1 MLKKIR
7 WSNGRPVVGAW
18 TSKRPRFEILELREM
33 LSASGLTANDSSTLS
48 GALASSVVASK
59 QDRLN
64 SLGTTL
70 AGKIDG
76 HLWDAVAKIDQAVQ
90 SSSVSL
96 TSNRSAALGVDL
108 TNIANARVNGAGEI
122 LVYARM
128 DDLGTKSLE
137 ALTSLGASVDATS
150 DVAGVAQVWV
160 PYNKVDDLASLSN
173 VKGVELPIEA
183 VYRTGAV
190 TSAGDQQLRADVVRS
205 RFTAGIG
212 NLVNGSGVKIGVISN
227 GVAHLSSSQASGDLP
242 AVTVN
247 AAGSGDEGTA
257 MLEII
262 HDLAPGAQLY
272 FSSAGGTT
280 VNMINSITWLINQGV
295 DVIVDDVGFYGEQFF
310 TDGAVA
316 QAVQS
321 AVSSGVS
328 YVSAA
333 GNDAQLH
340 YQGQWNPVSGF
351 QDFDPG
357 AAVDHSLTI
366 TTVPAGATINAVL
379 QWSDAWTTS
388 SNDFDFALVS
398 GSTFITTSNNVQSG
412 SQNPFESLSWTNN
425 TGVPVTVG
433 LAIPQF
439 GAVASREFELF
450 VYGNYVIN
458 GFIESYGSLLDS
470 VFGHPAVEGVI
481 SVGAINT
488 SDSGLDTVAAYS
500 SQGTSTIYTNFATQA
515 RTQRQTLDAAGIDG
529 VGTRTGQLGFFD
541 AVFFGTSAAAP
552 HVAAIAALMLDAN
565 PNLTPAQVSDILRTT
580 AVDLTAYGS
589 GYDNVSGAG
598 RADATGSV
606 YKAFTPSTPQ
616 IGVGSDTGISSTDRI
631 TNDSTPT
638 ITGTAPANSF
648 VQIYVDGVANASTQL
663 AGGATTYS
671 FPTFSLANGTRNI
684 TIRVA
689 ENSSVASSN
698 YSNASGNLPVTID
711 TVAPSAPSIPD
722 LLAADDTGV
731 SSTDNITKIAA
742 PRFTGTAETGATVQL
757 FDGATSLPSGPS
769 VSGSWTITSSTLSN
783 SSHAIK
789 ARATDVAGNVSAD
802 SSALTVIVDTIAP
815 SAPSLPDLLSADDT
829 GVSNTDN
836 ITKLAAPRFTG
847 TAEVGST
854 VTLLDGAT
862 PLQTGTAAAG
872 SWTILSPSLTH
883 SVHSIKAR
891 TTDVAGNISADS
903 GSLPTT
909 IDLSAVKAT
918 DVKLLGTGWTGLGP
932 ISFASR
938 VVTDAPDHGG
948 SQGQQLRPIAT
959 QGVNQIQIQFN
970 ENIAKRGTNGVDSA
984 VTTSDGNLL
993 LELHQSVRNANG
1005 SVTNA
1010 IVSSTG
1016 FSYNSGVGTWTFP
1029 ALPDGKY
1036 AIHLKS
1042 ATTGVA
1048 GVVDVA
1054 GLRLDGDYV
1063 NQTNS
1068 TPDNFIDDPL
1078 PTSFVVGDNVEGSV
1092 NNEFRFHFALL
1103 VADYNGDGIVTVADG
1118 SGGDGNGDGV
1128 SGGAADASLRV
1139 SQTTAGAALPL
1150 RKLGG
1155 ADMVDND
1162 KVDSADLAQWRMS
1175 FALSGNG
1182 DVDGD
1187 GDTDGN
1193 DFLIWQL
1200 RLGSQSSWYVSPG
1213 AGAAQAVVGD
1223 FAPWITNVIV
1233 SGSQST
1239 HTPYSFDGVDGSG
1252 EQLRTVPVGGADTI
1266 TIVFSENV
1274 NVGPESLYVFGMRTA
1289 NVPTLAEFSYDSV
1302 THAAS
1307 WRFGTWALG
1316 DHYLLV
1322 LPDDVT
1328 DVDGNALDGEWT
1340 NPAALTTTNAA
1351 VSEFPSGDGD
1361 PGGWFT
1367 FTMSLLP
1374 GDANLD
1380 GEVNIGD
1387 FGILQS
1393 NWGGAGM
1400 LFEDADFNGDGSV
1413 NANDFSLLSYNYLQN
1428 LQAVNFIR
1436 GDVDSNGVVDGSDL
1450 TIIWQNAG
1458 MTGATYADGD
1468 INEDGT
1474 VNQSD
1479 LDLALEQYGPWWD
1492 WYDSVA

>member
-1 MLKKIR
+1 MLDGFFR
-7 WSNGRPVVGAW
+7 
-18 TSKRPRFEILELREM
+18 
-33 LSASGLTANDSSTLS
+33 
-48 GALASSVVASK
+48 
-59 QDRLN
+59 
-64 SLGTTL
+64 GT
-70 AGKIDG
+70 KIDG
-76 HLWDAVAKIDQAVQ
+76 LQRSQLSRKSRLERLEDRRCLSISPSIDYFDESAIFLNAEAPGSVVEAQNISRELSIALTGVQTFEDIDAIMV
-90 SSSVSL
+90 
-96 TSNRSAALGVDL
+96 
-108 TNIANARVNGAGEI
+108 VNGVA
-122 LVYARM
+122 AHFDDNDRM
-128 DDLGTKSLE
+128 HVNVTLNFWNPSLLE
-137 ALTSLGASVDATS
+137 SVESVGFETSVELESDYVLEGWISPASVIELSELSGVSWITIPEYLATNAGSVTTAGDAITRAS
-150 DVAGVAQVWV
+150 DVRSQF
-160 PYNKVDDLASLSN
+160 AS
-173 VKGVELPIEA
+173 
-183 VYRTGAV
+183 
-190 TSAGDQQLRADVVRS
+190 
-205 RFTAGIG
+205 FGID
-212 NLVNGSGVKIGVISN
+212 GSGVKIGLISD
-227 GVAHLSSSQASGDLP
+227 GAASRATSISTGDLP
-242 AVTVN
+242 SNLVVN
-247 AAGSGDEGTA
+247 NADVGDEGTA
-257 MLEII
+257 MLEIV
-262 HDLAPGAQLY
+262 HDLAPGASLY
-272 FSSAGGTT
+272 FAGAHT
-280 VNMINSITWLINQGV
+280 VAELQAAITWLRSQNV
-295 DVIVDDVGFYGEQFF
+295 HVIVDDLLSFGQPFF
-310 TDGAVA
+310 TDGTLASA
-316 QAVQS
+316 AAA
-321 AVSSGVS
+321 AVSAGVTYVTSSG
-328 YVSAA
+328 
-333 GNDAQLH
+333 NQAQQH
-340 YQGQWNPVSGF
+340 YQSQFVSGSAF
-351 QDFDPG
+351 AGGIVHRDSSNDEIFS
-357 AAVDHSLTI
+357 V
-366 TTVPAGATINAVL
+366 TVPGRLVSESQAQTDL
-379 QWSDAWTTS
+379 YFQWSDAWGASANDYRLLIS
-388 SNDFDFALVS
+388 SDGSNWNFAP
-398 GSTFITTSNNVQSG
+398 NVLQTG
-412 SQNPFESLSWTNN
+412 SQNPAESYSFVN
-425 TGVPVTVG
+425 TSTSPVTYYFA
-433 LAIPQF
+433 LWKPTAAP
-439 GAVASREFELF
+439 SREIELF
-450 VYGNYVIN
+450 VNNSAGLERVVA
-458 GFIESYGSLLDS
+458 GDSL
-470 VFGHPAVEGVI
+470 FGHQAVL
-481 SVGAINT
+481 SVNSIGAVSASTPTTIEAFSNR
-488 SDSGLDTVAAYS
+488 GGS
-500 SQGTSTIYTNFATQA
+500 SIYTNFGTQTKTFRA
-515 RTQRQTLDAAGIDG
+515 SLDG
-529 VGTRTGQLGFFD
+529 VSTDGVATTVPNFTN
-541 AVFFGTSAAAP
+541 FFGTSAAAP
-552 HVAAIAALMLDAN
+552 HVAALAALMLDAN
-565 PNLTPAQVSDILRTT
+565 PSLTPAQTSAILTAT
-580 AVDLTAYGS
+580 AVDLTAYGA
-589 GYDNVSGAG
+589 GYDQTSGAG
-598 RADATGSV
+598 RFDGLGAV
-606 YKAFTPSTPQ
+606 YKAFTPSTPSLATA
-616 IGVGSDTGISSTDRI
+616 SDSGISSSDRI
-631 TNDSTPT
+631 TNDNTPN

-671 FPTFSLANGTRNI
+671 FPTFTLANGTRNI

-698 YSNASGNLPVTID
+698 YSNASGNLAVTID
-711 TVAPSAPSIPD
+711 TIAPSAPSVPD

-731 SSTDNITKIAA
+731 SSTDNITKLAT
-742 PRFTGTAETGATVQL
+742 PRFTGTAETGATVL
-757 FDGATSLPSGPS
+757 LLDGATPLLNGTS
-769 VSGSWTITSSTLSN
+769 VSGSWTITSSPLASTGHS
-783 SSHAIK
+783 IK

-802 SSALTVIVDTIAP
+802 SSTLGVTVDTVAPAAP
-815 SAPSLPDLLSADDT
+815 SIPDLLAADDT
-829 GVSNTDN
+829 GVSSTDN

-862 PLQTGTAAAG
+862 PLQNGTAAAG

-891 TTDVAGNISADS
+891 TTDVAGNVSADS

-909 IDLSAVKAT
+909 IDLSAVKLT
-918 DVKLLGTGWTGLGP
+918 NVTLLGTGWTGLGP

-938 VVTDAPDHGG
+938 VVTDAPDQGG

-1029 ALPDGKY
+1029 TLPDGKY

-1103 VADYNGDGIVTVADG
+1103 AADYNGDGIVTVADG